1 MCITYVLYRD
11 SDFNERLKEHFAK
24 AKTNFRKYRRYRE
37 KLHHNS
43 KLRELNR
50 LFGISSNGF
59 WKYMKQMQR
68 LKQLITCELKDIRAA
83 YAKTF
88 TERNKFNLDEN
99 KVKNEL
105 NEFIQKAKTQNS
117 NQQMSFKLERETLI
131 TAISSLKNGKAK
143 GTSGVSNEMIKYCQS
158 QVLINSLQLILEKMI
173 QFSVVPDNFNT
184 SIVKPLIKDQ
194 NQPGDSVS
202 NLRPIAISNVYSS
215 IFERILLGEI
225 KKESTEHDK
234 QFDFKDNSS
243 CAHAIFVLK
252 QVMLICKLLN
262 RKIYILAIDLSKAF
276 DRIYRPLLWLNMFKR
291 NISAFIVLAF
301 MSIQKL

>member
-1 MCITYVLYRD
+1 MQGNTSDHLPIVLQYNFIPNEKFGKFLKEIKPKLPTLDHESQHIIHQYSSLVQTKLNDCCKKQLENLKRSNTPEDVVQQTTDLLKQITTHLLDSATTLKRNQPKPNLPSNKTKRTRKPWWDEVLYKLHNDVCITYVLYRD

-143 GTSGVSNEMIKYCQS
+143 GTSGVSNEMI
-158 QVLINSLQLILEKMI
+158 
-173 QFSVVPDNFNT
+173 
-184 SIVKPLIKDQ
+184 
-194 NQPGDSVS
+194 
-202 NLRPIAISNVYSS
+202 
-215 IFERILLGEI
+215 
-225 KKESTEHDK
+225 
-234 QFDFKDNSS
+234 
-243 CAHAIFVLK
+243 
-252 QVMLICKLLN
+252 
-262 RKIYILAIDLSKAF
+262 
-276 DRIYRPLLWLNMFKR
+276 
-291 NISAFIVLAF
+291 
-301 MSIQKL
+301 

>member
-1 MCITYVLYRD
+1 
-11 SDFNERLKEHFAK
+11 
-24 AKTNFRKYRRYRE
+24 
-37 KLHHNS
+37 
-43 KLRELNR
+43 
-50 LFGISSNGF
+50 
-59 WKYMKQMQR
+59 
-68 LKQLITCELKDIRAA
+68 
-83 YAKTF
+83 
-88 TERNKFNLDEN
+88 
-99 KVKNEL
+99 
-105 NEFIQKAKTQNS
+105 
-117 NQQMSFKLERETLI
+117 
-131 TAISSLKNGKAK
+131 
-143 GTSGVSNEMIKYCQS
+143 
-158 QVLINSLQLILEKMI
+158 MI

-301 MSIQKL
+301 MSYYENSKVIIELDGEFSEPIKTLLGVIQGGSSSPKLFNFIGHPFLVELDNIKVGIEMGKMLINAIVYADDTLLVAKTAKDMRKLIVSLETFANNNKCEKNIHSNNK